1 MPTGAPE
8 PEVLSTAAGAEPVPA
23 TAAEDEVSLA
33 AFDRVQTALYR
44 AVGADAAWSDAL
56 QVIAQEFDA
65 SFSMLVAA
73 GQGQR
78 DQSFYA
84 AWNHPEAAA
93 RAYSDHWWQHDLWL
107 QQGVARGLMR
117 QGNIMRGSDL
127 VPPAVLRASP
137 FYRDY
142 LATLPA
148 EHLLVCLV
156 SDGRTPGM
164 APPSHL
170 SFFRR
175 PTQPDFS
182 TGDVARLR
190 RLYPHVLRAFD
201 LHWSTRRL
209 EDQVTLLHRFLDAFD
224 FGLLML
230 DPAAAVTYANQTA
243 RELSTQPTLARWLG
257 SLPQRVQTHE
267 PLGKLVRSCARG
279 QGGGRVLGERTPELI
294 ALALPVGGP
303 TDQPGA
309 CMLLLTTYAQM
320 PSSALDFVIRTFG
333 LSQAEARLLPLLLHG
348 HSPADIAADLGVKLS
363 TVRTQLS
370 AIFAKT
376 GAMRQQDLIRLL
388 GSVPP
393 VRLLEKSV

>member
-1 MPTGAPE
+1 MLTGAPE
-8 PEVLSTAAGAEPVPA
+8 SEVRRTAAGAAPVALPP
-23 TAAEDEVSLA
+23 DEVSLA
-33 AFDRVQTALYR
+33 AFDRVQTALYQ
-44 AVGADAAWSDAL
+44 AVGHDAAWPDAL
-56 QVIAQEFDA
+56 KVIAQEFDA
-65 SFSMLVAA
+65 SFSMLVAV

-107 QQGVARGLMR
+107 QAGLARGLMA

-127 VPPAVLRASP
+127 VPPDVLRASP

-182 TGDVARLR
+182 MGDIARLR

-230 DPAAAVTYANQTA
+230 DPAAVVTYANQTA
-243 RELSTQPTLARWLG
+243 RELSASPALARWLG
-257 SLPQRVQTHE
+257 GLPQRVQNHE

-303 TDQPGA
+303 SEQPGA
-309 CMLLLTTYAQM
+309 CMLLLTTYARM

-348 HSPADIAADLGVKLS
+348 NSPATIAAELGVKLS

-370 AIFAKT
+370 AVFAKT

-393 VRLLEKSV
+393 VRLLGNGA